1 MENTFYSKYN
11 EFCVDLE
18 GACPDLKDEILKAK
32 ELPKE
37 SQINEYTK
45 VFQQRQKK
53 DGTHPVLPYVI
64 IPESLWLS
72 LSDKSRKAI
81 EEYNSILDLCIVYQS
96 GDINGISQEWVNK
109 IMEECRSKMENM
121 DFNKISS
128 KFFDLFGKVGG
139 KDGMPPLPEKF
150 LKGHMAKLAEDLIK
164 EFNPEEFGFSK
175 EDLEECEKNPA
186 KSFEILMN
194 VSTKNPSM
202 IQNALKKISKRLQ
215 EKIQSGQIKPQEL
228 AAEAEE
234 LMKEF
239 QSNPAF
245 VEILEG
251 FRSAFNFEDMDLAR
265 STGNEGSARLSLVK
279 QRLKKKLEARKGKK

>member
-1 MENTFYSKYN
+1 MENTFYSKYD

-18 GACPDLKDEILKAK
+18 GTCPELKDKILEARN
-32 ELPKE
+32 LPKE
-37 SQINEYTK
+37 SLIDEYAK
-45 VFQQRQKK
+45 VFAVRQKNK
-53 DGTHPVLPYVI
+53 SIHTVLPGVV
-64 IPESLWLS
+64 IPESLWSS
-72 LSDKSRKAI
+72 LSDKSKKAI
-81 EEYNSILDLCIVYQS
+81 EEYNSILDLCSIYYS
-96 GDINGISQEWVNK
+96 GDVNGISQEWVNK
-109 IMEECRSKMENM
+109 IMGEWQSKMENI

-128 KFFDLFGKVGG
+128 KFFDLFGKS
-139 KDGMPPLPEKF
+139 KDAMPPLPEKF

-194 VSTKNPSM
+194 ISTKNPSL
-202 IQNALKKISKRLQ
+202 IQNALKKIGKRLQ

-251 FRSAFNFEDMDLAR
+251 FRSAFNFDDMDLAR
-265 STGNEGSARLSLVK
+265 ATGNEGSARLSLVK
-279 QRLKKKLEARKGKK
+279 QRLKKKLEAKKAKK

>member
-1 MENTFYSKYN
+1 M
-11 EFCVDLE
+11 
-18 GACPDLKDEILKAK
+18 G
-32 ELPKE
+32 
-37 SQINEYTK
+37 
-45 VFQQRQKK
+45 
-53 DGTHPVLPYVI
+53 
-64 IPESLWLS
+64 
-72 LSDKSRKAI
+72 
-81 EEYNSILDLCIVYQS
+81 
-96 GDINGISQEWVNK
+96 EWQ
-109 IMEECRSKMENM
+109 SKMENI

-128 KFFDLFGKVGG
+128 KFFDLFGKS
-139 KDGMPPLPEKF
+139 KDAMPPLPEKF

-164 EFNPEEFGFSK
+164 EFNPEEFGFSR

-194 VSTKNPSM
+194 ISTKNPSL
-202 IQNALKKISKRLQ
+202 IQNALKKIGKRLQ

-265 STGNEGSARLSLVK
+265 ASGNEGSARLSLVK
-279 QRLKKKLEARKGKK
+279 QRLKKKLEAKKAKK

>member
-1 MENTFYSKYN
+1 MENTFYSKYD

-18 GACPDLKDEILKAK
+18 GACPELKDSILKARN
-32 ELPKE
+32 LPKE
-37 SQINEYTK
+37 SLIDEYAK
-45 VFQQRQKK
+45 VFSARQKDK
-53 DGTHPVLPYVI
+53 TTHTVLPGVV
-64 IPESLWLS
+64 IPETLWSS
-72 LSDKSRKAI
+72 LSDKSKKAI
-81 EEYNSILDLCIVYQS
+81 EEYNSILDLCSIYHS
-96 GDINGISQEWVNK
+96 GDVNGVSQEWVNK
-109 IMEECRSKMENM
+109 IMGEWQSKMENI

-128 KFFDLFGKVGG
+128 KFFNLFGKS
-139 KDGMPPLPEKF
+139 KDAMPPLPEKF

-194 VSTKNPSM
+194 ISTKNPSL
-202 IQNALKKISKRLQ
+202 IQNALKKIGKRLQ

-239 QSNPAF
+239 QTNPAF

-265 STGNEGSARLSLVK
+265 ATGNEGSARLSLVK
-279 QRLKKKLEARKGKK
+279 QRLKKKLEAKKAKK

>member
-1 MENTFYSKYN
+1 MENTFYSKYD

-18 GACPDLKDEILKAK
+18 GACPELKEKILKARN
-32 ELPKE
+32 LPKE
-37 SQINEYTK
+37 SLIDEYAK
-45 VFQQRQKK
+45 VFAARQKDK
-53 DGTHPVLPYVI
+53 SIHNVLPGVV
-64 IPESLWLS
+64 IPESLWSS
-72 LSDKSRKAI
+72 LSDKSKKAI
-81 EEYNSILDLCIVYQS
+81 EEYNSILDLCSIYHS
-96 GDINGISQEWVNK
+96 GDVNGISQEWVNK
-109 IMEECRSKMENM
+109 IMAEWQSKMANI

-128 KFFDLFGKVGG
+128 KFFDLFGKS
-139 KDGMPPLPEKF
+139 KDAMPPLPEKF

-164 EFNPEEFGFSK
+164 EFNPEEFGFSR

-194 VSTKNPSM
+194 ISTKNPSL
-202 IQNALKKISKRLQ
+202 IQNALKKIGKRLQ

-265 STGNEGSARLSLVK
+265 ATGNEGSARLSLVK
-279 QRLKKKLEARKGKK
+279 QRLKKKLEAKKAKK

>member
-1 MENTFYSKYN
+1 MENTFYSKYD

-18 GACPDLKDEILKAK
+18 GACPELKDKILKARN
-32 ELPKE
+32 LPKE
-37 SQINEYTK
+37 SLIDEYAK
-45 VFQQRQKK
+45 VFAARQKDK
-53 DGTHPVLPYVI
+53 TIHNVLPGVV
-64 IPESLWLS
+64 IPESLWSS
-72 LSDKSRKAI
+72 LSDNSKKAI
-81 EEYNSILDLCIVYQS
+81 EEYNSILDLCSIYHS
-96 GDINGISQEWVNK
+96 GDVNGISQEWVNK
-109 IMEECRSKMENM
+109 IMGEWQSKMENI

-128 KFFDLFGKVGG
+128 KFFDLFGKS

-194 VSTKNPSM
+194 ISTKNPSL
-202 IQNALKKISKRLQ
+202 IQNALKKIGKRLQ

-265 STGNEGSARLSLVK
+265 ASGNEGSARLSLVK
-279 QRLKKKLEARKGKK
+279 QRLKKKLEAKKAKK

>member
-1 MENTFYSKYN
+1 MENTFYSKYD

-18 GACPDLKDEILKAK
+18 GACPELKDKILEARN
-32 ELPKE
+32 LPKE
-37 SQINEYTK
+37 SLIDEYAK
-45 VFQQRQKK
+45 VFTARQKDK
-53 DGTHPVLPYVI
+53 SIHTVLPGVV
-64 IPESLWLS
+64 IPESLWSS
-72 LSDKSRKAI
+72 LSDKSKKAI
-81 EEYNSILDLCIVYQS
+81 EEYNSILDLCSIYHS
-96 GDINGISQEWVNK
+96 GDVNGISQEWVNK
-109 IMEECRSKMENM
+109 IMGEWQSKMENI

-128 KFFDLFGKVGG
+128 KFFDLFGKS
-139 KDGMPPLPEKF
+139 KDDMPPLPEKF

-164 EFNPEEFGFSK
+164 EFNPEEFGFSR

-194 VSTKNPSM
+194 ISTKNPYL
-202 IQNALKKISKRLQ
+202 IQNALKKIGKRLQ

-228 AAEAEE
+228 AQEAEE

-239 QSNPAF
+239 QTNPAF

-265 STGNEGSARLSLVK
+265 ATGNEGSARLSLVK
-279 QRLKKKLEARKGKK
+279 QRLKKKLEAKKAKK

>member
-18 GACPDLKDEILKAK
+18 GACPELKDEILKAK
-32 ELPKE
+32 NLSKE
-37 SQINEYTK
+37 SQMNEYTK

-53 DGTHPVLPYVI
+53 DGTHPVLPYVT
-64 IPESLWLS
+64 IPESVWRA
-72 LSDKSRKAI
+72 LSDKSIKAI
-81 EEYNSILDLCIVYQS
+81 EEYNSVLDLCIVYQS
-96 GDINGISQEWVNK
+96 GDVNGISQEWVNK

-128 KFFDLFGKVGG
+128 KFFDLFGKTT

-175 EDLEECEKNPA
+175 EDLEACEKNPA
-186 KSFEILMN
+186 KSFEILMS

-215 EKIQSGQIKPQEL
+215 EKIQTGQIKPQEL

-265 STGNEGSARLSLVK
+265 ATGNEGSARLSLVK